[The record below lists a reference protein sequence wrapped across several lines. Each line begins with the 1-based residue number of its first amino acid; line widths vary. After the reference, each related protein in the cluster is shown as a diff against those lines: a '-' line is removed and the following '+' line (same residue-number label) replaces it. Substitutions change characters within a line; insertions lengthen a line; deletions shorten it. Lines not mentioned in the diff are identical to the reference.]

1 MSTPNT
7 NTANFDGI
15 HVSKGF
21 VRGLQGQVLKL
32 EQNQQSLIR
41 QLEHANRL
49 ASEYHAAAVAWQH
62 KYDTTLHEMDEMRQA
77 FERETQLRLAHEH
90 DITYL
95 ERILAEKIAMSPS
108 PSPSPIHSRC
118 NSESSS
124 EPMSPVSIPSS
135 PRKATTKIHGPTT
148 TPTTTTTT
156 HDREHTKKQLRIEE
170 DTAIPFD
177 ENDERVVMRDGKK
190 IKQSV
195 CYGFGG
201 MPWYD
206 EKEMTTSEDED
217 SDDSDIDD
225 AEYHEDEDDG
235 IDWLQR
241 ERDDWT
247 ASIRA
252 RAWASSEERDN

>member
-1 MSTPNT
+1 MSTT
-7 NTANFDGI
+7 NANFDGI

-21 VRGLQGQVLKL
+21 VRGLQGQVFRL
-32 EQNQQSLIR
+32 EQNQQSLIQ
-41 QLEHANRL
+41 QLEHANNL
-49 ASEYHAAAVAWQH
+49 ATEYHAAAVAWQH
-62 KYDTTLHEMDEMRQA
+62 KYDTALHEMDEMRQA

-95 ERILAEKIAMSPS
+95 ERLLAQQQSAMSIS
-108 PSPSPIHSRC
+108 PARPRRDI
-118 NSESSS
+118 ESSS

-135 PRKATTKIHGPTT
+135 PRKATTKIHAPTT

-156 HDREHTKKQLRIEE
+156 TTTTYDREHIKKQLCIEE
-170 DTAIPFD
+170 DTSTPFD
-177 ENDERVVMRDGKK
+177 KNDEHVVMRDGKK

-217 SDDSDIDD
+217 SDDIDIDD
-225 AEYHEDEDDG
+225 GEYHEDEDDG

-252 RAWASSEERDN
+252 SARASSEERDN